1 LKTINPA
8 EKGRPTAVLREGR
21 GFTTAVPMA
30 AQTAVPRGRPTA
42 AHPVSREFTTAV
54 PMAAQTAAR
63 RARPT
68 AARPVNRGFTMGVPT
83 AALTAGPIADP
94 LYRITGLQLEEFAAR
109 HWDAAPLFAAAAQLP
124 GGGFDDLLSL
134 GAVDELV
141 SQRGLRTPFVRMSRD
156 GELVSSSR
164 FTRSAGA
171 GAEISDQIADDRV
184 LVEFEAGATL
194 VLQAL
199 HRTWFPIQTFAR
211 ELSAQLGHPVQ
222 ANAYVTP
229 SQNTGFAPHY
239 DVHDVFVLQFA
250 GRKHW
255 RIYEPVLNAPRRD
268 QPWQERRAAVEARA
282 AQRPLID
289 RILERG
295 DVLYLP
301 RGYIHAATSLD
312 EISGHLTIGVH
323 PVTRRMLA
331 EHAFASLCDDAELR
345 RSLPIGVNLC
355 DEKALESDFAAT
367 IAALRTAIDGL
378 DRKTAASGIARY
390 LASAMRPAALAP
402 FDQIAASTELAPERR
417 VRLRPGLRVL
427 VQDGGEQVVIAL
439 PEREITLPA
448 IFGEAARVATSSS
461 SISAAELPGI
471 DIEQG
476 MALLSKLLRAGVL
489 VPV

>member
-1 LKTINPA
+1 
-8 EKGRPTAVLREGR
+8 
-21 GFTTAVPMA
+21 
-30 AQTAVPRGRPTA
+30 
-42 AHPVSREFTTAV
+42 
-54 PMAAQTAAR
+54 
-63 RARPT
+63 
-68 AARPVNRGFTMGVPT
+68 MGVPT
-83 AALTAGPIADP
+83 AALTAEPIADP
-94 LYRITGLQLEEFAAR
+94 LYRITGLQLEEFAAL
-109 HWDAAPLFAAAAQLP
+109 HWDTAPLFAAAAQLP
-124 GGGFDDLLSL
+124 GDGFDDLLSL

-164 FTRSAGA
+164 FTRSSGA
-171 GAEISDQIADDRV
+171 GAEISDQVADDKV

-229 SQNTGFAPHY
+229 ARNTGFAPHY

-250 GRKHW
+250 GRKRW
-255 RIYEPVLNAPRRD
+255 RIYEPVLNAPLRD
-268 QPWQERRAAVEARA
+268 QPWQERSAAVEARA
-282 AQRPLID
+282 AQTPLID
-289 RILERG
+289 RVLERG

-323 PVTRRMLA
+323 PVTRRMLVD
-331 EHAFASLCDDAELR
+331 HALASLCDDAELR

-355 DEKALESDFAAT
+355 DETAIESDFAAT

-378 DRKTAASGIARY
+378 DRKAAAKGIARH
-390 LASAMRPAALAP
+390 LASAMRPAAIAP
-402 FDQIAASTELAPERR
+402 FDQIAASAELAPERR

-427 VQDGGEQVVIAL
+427 VQDGSEQVVIAL
-439 PEREITLPA
+439 PEREIALPA
-448 IFGEAARVATSSS
+448 IFGEAARAATSSS
-461 SISAAELPGI
+461 SVSAAELPGI
-471 DIEQG
+471 NIEQG
-476 MALLSKLLRAGVL
+476 VALLSTLLRAGVL

>member
-1 LKTINPA
+1 M
-8 EKGRPTAVLREGR
+8 E
-21 GFTTAVPMA
+21 
-30 AQTAVPRGRPTA
+30 
-42 AHPVSREFTTAV
+42 
-54 PMAAQTAAR
+54 
-63 RARPT
+63 
-68 AARPVNRGFTMGVPT
+68 VPT
-83 AALTAGPIADP
+83 GALTAEPIADP
-94 LYRITGLQLEEFAAR
+94 LFRITGLKLEEFGAR
-109 HWDAAPLFAAAAQLP
+109 YWDAAPLVATAAQLP
-124 GGGFDDLLSL
+124 GDGFDDLLSL

-164 FTRSAGA
+164 FTRSGGA
-171 GAEISDQIADDRV
+171 GAEISDQVADDSV

-222 ANAYVTP
+222 VNAYVTP
-229 SQNTGFAPHY
+229 PQNAGFAPHY

-250 GRKHW
+250 GRKRW
-255 RIYEPVLNAPRRD
+255 RIYEPVLNAPLRD

-282 AQRPLID
+282 AQTPLID
-289 RILERG
+289 RVLERG

-301 RGYIHAATSLD
+301 RGYIHAATSLE

-331 EHAFASLCDDAELR
+331 DHALASLCYDAELR

-355 DEKALESDFAAT
+355 DEKAIETDFAAT
-367 IAALRTAIDGL
+367 IAALRTAIDRL
-378 DRKTAASGIARY
+378 DRKAAASGIAKY
-390 LASAMRPAALAP
+390 LASAMRPAAIAP
-402 FDQIAASTELAPERR
+402 FDQIAASAELAPERR

-427 VQDGGEQVVIAL
+427 VHDGSEQVVIAL
-439 PEREITLPA
+439 PDREVALPA
-448 IFGEAARVATSSS
+448 VFGEAARVAASGSSV
-461 SISAAELPGI
+461 SAAELPGI
-471 DIEQG
+471 NTEQG
-476 MALLSKLLRAGVL
+476 MALLATLLRAGVL